1 MKNQSCKDDANYV
14 RVVRNGKSESIFT
27 VILRH
32 ITPRNN
38 DSSQEEWKYDADY
51 ISYVESG
58 ESAAVFVIRDVVI
71 DIDTKGKW
79 IDIVSLSTYFQ
90 DKDGRGFNWI
100 IAEIFPRRINPD
112 YSTCRNDDEKRY
124 LTWKTAHEDISEQ
137 RSKGYNGPK
146 FLVLCSLHD
155 KNEGKSV
162 TWKLTGIIKKY
173 SAPDG
178 KIREVE
184 LPPQKPESITE
195 ELPHE
200 WEYQITFLHRLNKRQ
215 ADRIELHRAEIED
228 KIQQEGKSS
237 PEIFGFKDKKGVNNI
252 AKAKQARRNYRPPRS
267 MAE

>member
-1 MKNQSCKDDANYV
+1 MDNDYV
-14 RVVRNGKSESIFT
+14 RVVKSGESEVMFS
-27 VILRH
+27 VSLEE
-32 ITPRNN
+32 ITDTRTKHGDNSAN
-38 DSSQEEWKYDADY
+38 EKWKYDADY
-51 ISYVESG
+51 IRYVESG
-58 ESAAVFVIRDVVI
+58 ESAAVFVVRDVVKAV
-71 DIDTKGKW
+71 DTRGKW
-79 IDIVSLSTYFQ
+79 VDIVSMSSNLQ
-90 DKDGRGFNWI
+90 DKDGWDFNWI
-100 IAEIFPRRINPD
+100 VAEIFPRKINPD
-112 YSTCRNDDEKRY
+112 YSECKTVDEKKY
-124 LTWKTAHEDISEQ
+124 LTWQTAHEDISQQ
-137 RSKGYNGPK
+137 RAKGYSGPK

-200 WEYQITFLHRLNKRQ
+200 WEYRITFLHRLNKRQ

-252 AKAKQARRNYRPPRS
+252 AKAKQA
-267 MAE
+267 